1 MSEIDGKTAIVTGA
15 SSGIGLATCRLLTV
29 HGASVHGVARRPIEA
44 EGVHSHSVDVR
55 DRSAVQRLVAE
66 IGEVDILVYATGT
79 NLPERRLEQLTQEA
93 WDELIDV
100 NLSAA
105 FRFVHAC
112 LPALRRNRGDVVV
125 VASVS
130 GQWPDLSGPAYQAS
144 KAGLM
149 ALARAS
155 SFEEHGRGVRFSSVN
170 PGLVDTPLL
179 ERRPVV
185 PSREVLDLALKP
197 EDVAEAVLFV
207 LSQPSRVN
215 IAELTIVPAALQSLG
230 KTSTAVM
237 PETPTGR

>member
-1 MSEIDGKTAIVTGA
+1 MTGA
-15 SSGIGLATCRLLTV
+15 SSGIGLATASLLAER
-29 HGASVHGVARRPIEA
+29 GASVHGVARRPIQA
-44 EGVHSHSVDVR
+44 EGVRSHSLDVR
-55 DRSAVQRLVAE
+55 DGAAVQRVVTA
-66 IGEVDILVYATGT
+66 IGEVDILVYAAGT

-100 NLSAA
+100 NLNAA

-112 LPALRRNRGDVVV
+112 LPALRRNHGDVVM

-144 KAGLM
+144 KAGLI

-155 SFEEHGRGVRFSSVN
+155 AFEEHGRGVRFSSVN

-207 LSQPSRVN
+207 LLQPRRVN

-230 KTSTAVM
+230 KTSTAVV
-237 PETPTGR
+237 PEKS